1 MAFGTRIKIP
11 STTDDTARSRRPSGQ
26 VVALASLVLATA
38 ALVFFSPSHLLSPAK
53 LFRVDALHHPST
65 LGSSRTTAERMERAE
80 ELYQIAVAKRRANVR
95 DRGGANNIVAF
106 DGSAMTLYDYFP
118 DAFS

>member
-1 MAFGTRIKIP
+1 MAFGTRITIP
-11 STTDDTARSRRPSGQ
+11 STTEDTARTRRPSGQ
-26 VVALASLVLATA
+26 VLALVLLVLATA
-38 ALVFFSPSHLLSPAK
+38 ALVFLSPTALRPPSK
-53 LFRVDALHHPST
+53 LFPNKPLHHSST
-65 LGSSRTTAERMERAE
+65 LGSSRTTAERMGRAE